1 MEEILTLQKLW
12 EGYDPEAE
20 ELDVTV
26 LNTVEKDGIVT
37 KRVYFTGRE
46 LDGCKTRVFGVVCNK
61 ATRSSRH
68 AVLVVDDYDKPID
81 EKVLV
86 DLAERGFIAMAIDY
100 VGARDTGLHTLYP
113 EPLAYCNASAN
124 QDIYNIVTT
133 ARDIK
138 VYEYALNS
146 RRAVSYLLAC
156 ENANGVSVMGA
167 KKGVDVASIVLGV
180 DERVTNGVLAFG
192 RIWRNYPEL
201 VVKDGDNI
209 AKKQAEYDYKSQ
221 SWMMGLAPQTYM
233 LQIKVPLYVIIS
245 SNSYYTN
252 VHNAN
257 KSFSRV
263 NCVSKLL
270 ILPNSLDFVP
280 TKYANGVTKWLKGH
294 YESESAEIVACH
306 DDGDYR
312 LKVVTQAPLSKV
324 TLYYTK
330 NDVGRAK
337 HWVKSDLKK
346 GSDGAYYGELAL
358 SESNCKILAFA
369 QIDGDVPTSTKL
381 FEDVAT
387 PLNLKKSS
395 NIIFIAD
402 GSQTLPMDS
411 LTGEWWNVPL
421 EPKLTK
427 GPMDIS
433 GALGNGFVTF
443 AINDVSIKYKRS
455 FTIGFDVF
463 SECKQTVTVTTI
475 CKFGET
481 NERYQLSATVF
492 GGRWERLTFE
502 KDLFKRVAD
511 GKLLSDK
518 DKVDIFIISADK
530 EIVIN
535 NMLLV

>member
-12 EGYDPEAE
+12 EGYDPEAD

-61 ATRSSRH
+61 AAHSTHH
-68 AVLVVDDYDKPID
+68 AVLVVDDFNKEID

-86 DLAERGFIAMAIDY
+86 DLAERGFVAMAIDY
-100 VGARDTGLHTLYP
+100 VGARDVGLHTLYP
-113 EPLAYCNASAN
+113 DPLAYCNASAN
-124 QDIYNIVTT
+124 QNPYDIVTT

-138 VYEYALNS
+138 LYEYALNS
-146 RRAVSYLLAC
+146 RRAISYLLAC
-156 ENANGVSVMGA
+156 ESADGVSVMGVG
-167 KKGVDVASIVLGV
+167 KGVDVASIVLGI
-180 DERVTNGVLAFG
+180 DERITNGVLAFG
-192 RIWRNYPEL
+192 CIWRNYPEL
-201 VVKDGDNI
+201 VINEGDNV

-233 LQIKVPLYVIIS
+233 LQIKVPLYIIIS
-245 SNSYYTN
+245 SNSYSTN

-270 ILPNSLDFVP
+270 ILPNSIDFVP
-280 TKYANGVTKWLKGH
+280 SKYANGVANWLNGH

-306 DDGDYR
+306 DNGDYR
-312 LKVVTQAPLSKV
+312 LKVITQAPLSKI

-330 NDVGRAK
+330 NADTRAK
-337 HWVKSDLKK
+337 HWVKSDLKN
-346 GSDGAYYGELAL
+346 GSDGAYYGEVSL
-358 SESNCKILAFA
+358 SDPNCKILAFA
-369 QIDGDVPTSTKL
+369 QIDGDVPTTTKL

-387 PLNLKKSS
+387 PLTLKKSS
-395 NIIFIAD
+395 NIIFSAD
-402 GSQTLPMDS
+402 GSQTLPMAS

-421 EPKLTK
+421 EPKLAK
-427 GPMDIS
+427 GPMGIT

-443 AINDVSIKYKRS
+443 AINDTSIKYKRS
-455 FTIGFDVF
+455 FTLVFDVF
-463 SECKQTVTVTTI
+463 SESKQTVTVTTI
-475 CKFGET
+475 CRFGDT
-481 NERYQLSATVF
+481 NESYQLSATVF

-502 KDLFKRVAD
+502 KDLFHRVAD

-518 DKVDIFIISADK
+518 DRVDIFIISADK
-530 EIVIN
+530 EIIIN